1 MLRGVRS
8 VTYSWIGRNLSSST
22 SPEDAFPD
30 HPPILDALVDQNPLA
45 ARAAM
50 HTHMVRAGQRLMKT
64 LDAETA
70 VVLRARIGELLKS
83 SGG

>member
-1 MLRGVRS
+1 
-8 VTYSWIGRNLSSST
+8 
-22 SPEDAFPD
+22 
-30 HPPILDALVDQNPLA
+30 
-45 ARAAM
+45 M

-83 SGG
+83 AGG